1 MLKSDNIYFIILLLM
16 VLATAASAV
25 FIQFLDEFIVM
36 LMCMFVSLD
45 IVINR
50 NWKKYKLLYLMVGIM
65 LFYAAMSIYKYHF
78 NTTHAVIYDFVLQL
92 KPLVPLAICYAANP
106 VLNVKQKQIIRILC
120 VIISVFA
127 VLVSLV
133 GMVIPIFGHISL
145 VGNTTFTLFAIYLYC
160 SIDKNGKVSRQ
171 KLATAFFIIAI
182 GLVCT
187 RSKYY
192 GEFAAVAF
200 MLFFYKPGM
209 FKELKMSYILSF
221 LVVLIIAFI
230 AIYPKLEY
238 YFLQNIGDELST
250 GEALNMARPALYYGM
265 FMILMDYPWFG
276 TGLAS
281 FAVYASSPSV
291 HYSSLYSNYY
301 LDKVWGLSE
310 EMPDFIC
317 DAFYPELAQ
326 FGFVGL
332 ALFIYLFYWIYK
344 RLKVVNRKGN
354 KYGFIIGVLCIIFIL
369 IESTTNTT
377 FTKSYGETI
386 MFLMGMIIAPTRT
399 MTSEEINNVLKQPI
413 TT

>member
-16 VLATAASAV
+16 VLATVASAV
-25 FIQFLDEFIVM
+25 FVQFMDEFIVM

-45 IVINR
+45 IVVNG

-65 LFYAAMSIYKYHF
+65 LFYAGMSIYKYHF
-78 NTTHAVIYDFVLQL
+78 NTTKAVMYDFVLQL
-92 KPLVPLAICYAANP
+92 KPLVPLAICYVANP
-106 VLNVKQKQIIRILC
+106 ILNSKQKQIIRILC
-120 VIISVFA
+120 VTISIFA
-127 VLVSLV
+127 VLTYFL
-133 GMVIPIFGHISL
+133 GLEIELLGHISII
-145 VGNTTFTLFAIYLYC
+145 GNTTFTLFVVYLYC
-160 SIDKNGKVSRQ
+160 SIDENGKVSYRR
-171 KLATAFFIIAI
+171 LATAFFIIAI
-182 GLVCT
+182 GLACT

-192 GEFAAVAF
+192 GEFAAVSF

-209 FKELKMSYILSF
+209 FKELKMSYILGF
-221 LVVLIIAFI
+221 IVVLIIAFI
-230 AIYPKLEY
+230 VIYPKLEY
-238 YFLQNIGDELST
+238 YFLQNIGEEISS
-250 GEALNMARPALYYGM
+250 GEVLNMARPALYYGM
-265 FMILMDYPWFG
+265 FMIFMDYPWFG

-291 HYSSLYSNYY
+291 NYSYLYQNYY

-332 ALFIYLFYWIYK
+332 ALFIYLFYWIYR
-344 RLKVVNRKGN
+344 RLKVVSRQGN
-354 KYGFIIGVLCIIFIL
+354 KYGFIIGVLCIVFIL

-377 FTKSYGETI
+377 FTKSYGETV

-399 MTSEEINNVLKQPI
+399 MTSEEIKNVLKQPI